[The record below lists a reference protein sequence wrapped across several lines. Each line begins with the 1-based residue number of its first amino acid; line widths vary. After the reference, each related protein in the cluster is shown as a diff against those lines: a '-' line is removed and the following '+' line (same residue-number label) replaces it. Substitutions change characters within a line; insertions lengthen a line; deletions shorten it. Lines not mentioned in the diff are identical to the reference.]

1 MPKVATLHA
10 KSDLLKVASV
20 VATIPACFL
29 LFSGGFV
36 LVHFWLVY
44 AARDLFLFG
53 VLPLVGGVCWLI
65 FAAWFSS
72 KAVGAA
78 SLWDSIGLVALR
90 ALGAIAVA
98 SIGAVVMK
106 MKGR

>member
-1 MPKVATLHA
+1 
-10 KSDLLKVASV
+10 LLKVASV

-36 LVHFWLVY
+36 LVHFWALY
-44 AARDLFLFG
+44 TTRDLIVFG
-53 VLPLVGGVCWLI
+53 MFPLIGGGCWLML
-65 FAAWFSS
+65 AAWFWSR
-72 KAVGAA
+72 AVGEKSA
-78 SLWDSIGLVALR
+78 WDSIGLVALR